1 MEERP
6 PEPAWLF
13 YVLSFAVPVAGIVI
27 GVIYLAKAD
36 EGLKRFGK
44 TCLIFAAIPIA
55 LLLLFILAV
64 IIVWVLY
71 VLIVILVILVCI
83 VYYLIIMVFLLAV
96 ISSIESAI
104 TGVCIATL

>member
-1 MEERP
+1 VEDRP

-13 YVLSFAVPVAGIVI
+13 YVLSFIVPIVGIII

-36 EGLKRFGK
+36 EELKRFGK

-55 LLLLFILAV
+55 LFLLCMLVV
-64 IIVWVLY
+64 IIVCVLY
-71 VLIVILVILVCI
+71 LLVVILITIICI
-83 VYYLIIMVFLLAV
+83 VYFLIIMVFLLAV

-104 TGVCIATL
+104 AGACIATL